1 MNEWEIG
8 AFHSISSSWIF
19 ELKEIGHLCRN
30 TTKNFWAFLKDLV
43 LAMTLSI
50 LCNFIN
56 VFDIFFPM
64 DKYVIITKFSFN
76 FDGIP
81 VSIYLLSNYV
91 SDTMLATGT

>member
-1 MNEWEIG
+1 MSKWEIG

-50 LCNFIN
+50 ICNFIN
-56 VFDIFFPM
+56 VFDIFFLWISM
-64 DKYVIITKFSFN
+64 SLSLN
-76 FDGIP
+76 FHLTLMAFLFLFIC
-81 VSIYLLSNYV
+81 
-91 SDTMLATGT
+91 